1 MTQHDVLTRA
11 EIGLNVLVP
20 PLADAIG
27 MSRAGLY
34 QAIARGEVASVR
46 VGRAIFVPAHETR
59 RLLGMPSA
67 PAAKAAA

>member
-11 EIGLNVLVP
+11 ETGLNVLVP

-46 VGRAIFVPAHETR
+46 IGRAIFVPAHEAR
-59 RLLGMPSA
+59 RLLGMSKPL
-67 PAAKAAA
+67 AA